1 MSTTKSVSR
10 TTNNGGQLAQR
21 PTGGAINR
29 ATQSSIASNID
40 RMFEDFRRSFD
51 SVMTP
56 FFAPASLLSLP
67 TAPLEAIQGS
77 LPIRYPVIDV
87 VDDGDNYKV
96 RAELP
101 GFGKD
106 NVDVNVGEDVLE
118 LRAEMKNESQ
128 QKGKGNR
135 KYLSRES
142 AYSAFQRAIQ
152 FPEHVVPS
160 KVDGT
165 MKDGVLE
172 LTIPK
177 RDPKSAKLTKVALR

>member
-1 MSTTKSVSR
+1 M
-10 TTNNGGQLAQR
+10 
-21 PTGGAINR
+21 NR
-29 ATQSSIASNID
+29 ATQASVAGNVE

-51 SVMTP
+51 NIMTP

-67 TAPLEAIQGS
+67 TAPLEQIVGS
-77 LPIRYPVIDV
+77 LPIRYPVVDV
-87 VDDGDNYKV
+87 IDDGDNYKV

-101 GFGKD
+101 GFSKE
-106 NVDVNVGEDVLE
+106 NVHVNVGEDVLE
-118 LRAEMKNESQ
+118 LKAEVKSESQ
-128 QKGKGNR
+128 QKGKANR

-142 AYSAFQRAIQ
+142 AYSSFQRAIQ

-165 MKDGVLE
+165 MKDGILE

-177 RDPKSAKLTKVALR
+177 KEPKSAKLTKVALR